1 MEMKNTILAKQK
13 EMHSSLEK
21 VKQLI
26 RLIQGINLSK
36 SINSEGS
43 SAAISNGT
51 DSTSN
56 VTAAASA
63 PASSS
68 SSSQS
73 CMVNCKK
80 GSETK

>member
-1 MEMKNTILAKQK
+1 MKNTILAKQK

-43 SAAISNGT
+43 SVAISNGM
-51 DSTSN
+51 DSASNMNAATS
-56 VTAAASA
+56 T
-63 PASSS
+63 PASSP
-68 SSSQS
+68 SQS
-73 CMVNCKK
+73 CMVNCNK

>member
-36 SINSEGS
+36 PINSEGS
-43 SAAISNGT
+43 SLAISNGM
-51 DSTSN
+51 DSANNANAATS
-56 VTAAASA
+56 T
-63 PASSS
+63 PASSP
-68 SSSQS
+68 SQS
-73 CMVNCKK
+73 CMVNCNKAE
-80 GSETK
+80 ETK